1 MFFTY
6 TRRELRS
13 RRRQAL
19 VVSLGLALG
28 IGLVIT
34 VTAASAGVQNAQ
46 AVVLHALYGSVR
58 T

>member
-19 VVSLGLALG
+19 VVSLGLA
-28 IGLVIT
+28 LVIT